1 MENPPWLYED
11 FMRCPVLLVLVLAAC
26 GGTMAQ
32 DPAERTTTR
41 GTIAP
46 RQTVDLT
53 RDTEIVESLI
63 QATPAQVWQALHE
76 VHEIIGVPFAYGDVA
91 SGTAVFQL
99 QNQIRTVAGKPAS
112 RYLDCG
118 MGPAGPRADSYR
130 LAIKVMHRF
139 DSPVAGTTSLRTIME
154 VSARNPAISS
164 DPVPCNSR
172 GALEAEIGG
181 MVTLRLKPAN

>member
-1 MENPPWLYED
+1 
-11 FMRCPVLLVLVLAAC
+11 MRFPIFLLALAAC
-26 GGTMAQ
+26 GGTIAQ
-32 DPAERTTTR
+32 EPAERTTTR
-41 GTIAP
+41 GTLAP

-53 RDTEIVESLI
+53 RDTAVVESRV
-63 QATPAQVWQALHE
+63 QATPEQVWQALHE
-76 VHEIIGVPFAYGDVA
+76 VHEIIGIPFAHGDAA
-91 SGTAVFQL
+91 SGSAVFQL

-139 DSPVAGTTSLRTIME
+139 DSAVAGTTSLRTIME
-154 VSARNPAISS
+154 AAARNPALSS

-172 GALEAEIGG
+172 GVLEAEIGG